1 METPP
6 PLPPPLPSPLHSSAH
21 LESPTDFFASPSPA
35 SASISEPFIRDRIV
49 VLGRTQAGKTVFIAR
64 LYHELWSKPQSWL
77 SMRALSGP
85 AHTSLMTMC
94 AEMANGRWPSATTG
108 QRYVDC
114 ELKFNTTVHR
124 MTILDYPGEVFT
136 KAFVRGESDTDD
148 TTTLLEHVDHAKGV
162 ILLID
167 PKNAVDSRDPTKR
180 ADDDYGMAAV
190 VDRIRKFPGGEKVPI
205 AIVMTKCDL
214 HESMIIQLGGLKVFA
229 DEYLH
234 WIIRTA
240 VNSYKIFPCAAVRLS
255 RTNRSGTGAPDLAKP
270 PVNVIEPLKWIL
282 EKLELRAEKSQLA
295 AEREKIDEVL
305 VQAIAQ
311 VRAIVAQGATNANC
325 VRARKVL
332 SAIPNE
338 HQGDRRVRDLRAEI
352 DAAVTDHEDQHEKKQ
367 TRNWIFFGAAMFV
380 LIPVVIIVLYK
391 VFSQGK

>member
-1 METPP
+1 MQTPP
-6 PLPPPLPSPLHSSAH
+6 PLPPPLIQSTPS
-21 LESPTDFFASPSPA
+21 ESPADFVPSPSPA
-35 SASISEPFIRDRIV
+35 SESISEPFIRDRIV
-49 VLGRTQAGKTVFIAR
+49 VLGRTQAGKTVYIAR

-94 AEMANGRWPSATTG
+94 AELANGRWPGATIG

-136 KAFVRGESDTDD
+136 KAFVLGESDTDD
-148 TTTLLEHVDHAKGV
+148 TTSLLEHVDHAKGV

-180 ADDDYGMAAV
+180 ADDDFGMAAV
-190 VDRIRKFPGGEKVPI
+190 VDRIRKFPGGENVPI

-214 HESMIIQLGGLKVFA
+214 HESMIIQLGGLKVFTE
-229 DEYLH
+229 EYLH

-240 VNSYKIFPCAAVRLS
+240 VSSYKVFPCAAVRLS
-255 RTNRSGTGAPDLAKP
+255 RSSRSESRAPDLVKP

-282 EKLELRAEKSQLA
+282 EKLELRAEKTQLA
-295 AEREKIDEVL
+295 AEREKKDEVL

-311 VRAIVAQGATNANC
+311 AREIIEKGATNANC
-325 VRARKVL
+325 VHARRIL
-332 SAIPNE
+332 SAITND
-338 HQGDRRVRDLRAEI
+338 HQGDRRVGELRAEI
-352 DAAVTDHEDQHEKKQ
+352 DAAVTDYEEQHEKKQ
-367 TRNWIFFGAAMFV
+367 TRNWIRFGAAMFV

-391 VFSQGK
+391 VFSQGI

>member
-1 METPP
+1 MATLP
-6 PLPPPLPSPLHSSAH
+6 PLPQPLPPSILSEGLGEFLTPLTSTAAFD
-21 LESPTDFFASPSPA
+21 ENKYV
-35 SASISEPFIRDRIV
+35 RDRIV

-85 AHTSLMTMC
+85 AHTTLMTMIS
-94 AEMANGRWPSATTG
+94 EMANGRWPGATTG

-114 ELKFNTTVHR
+114 ELKFNTTIHR

-190 VDRIRKFPGGEKVPI
+190 VDRIRKFPGGENIPI
-205 AIVMTKCDL
+205 AIVLTKCDI
-214 HESMIIQLGGLKVFA
+214 HENMIVQLGGMAAFA
-229 DEYLH
+229 EEYLH
-234 WIIRTA
+234 WITRTA
-240 VNSYKIFPCAAVRLS
+240 VNSFQIFPCAAVQLS
-255 RTNRSGTGAPDLAKP
+255 RTNSSGTGAPDLLKP

-282 EKLELRAEKSQLA
+282 EKIEK
-295 AEREKIDEVL
+295 
-305 VQAIAQ
+305 
-311 VRAIVAQGATNANC
+311 RAIKTQIRSEKESQNELILLAIEQARSIMAQGATNARCLQAKKILAGIPHDLQRDNR
-325 VRARKVL
+325 VLVARSEIKSARKDYE
-332 SAIPNE
+332 E
-338 HQGDRRVRDLRAEI
+338 HYAN
-352 DAAVTDHEDQHEKKQ
+352 KQ
-367 TRNWIFFGAAMFV
+367 NRNWIIFGISMFI
-380 LIPVVIIVLYK
+380 LIPVVIIIFYT
-391 VFSQGK
+391 VFNQGK

>member
-1 METPP
+1 MATPP
-6 PLPPPLPSPLHSSAH
+6 PLPPSLPPSTTS
-21 LESPTDFFASPSPA
+21 ESPADFFASTSPA

-94 AEMANGRWPSATTG
+94 AEMANGRWPSATLG

-190 VDRIRKFPGGEKVPI
+190 VDRIRKFPGGENVPI

-229 DEYLH
+229 EEYLH

-240 VNSYKIFPCAAVRLS
+240 VSSYKVFPCAAVRLN
-255 RTNRSGTGAPDLAKP
+255 RTSRSGTGAPDLVKP

-282 EKLELRAEKSQLA
+282 EKLESRIVKSQIA
-295 AEREKIDEVL
+295 AEREAQDQMVTLAIT
-305 VQAIAQ
+305 QA
-311 VRAIVAQGATNANC
+311 RAIIAQGATNANC
-325 VRARKVL
+325 VRARKIL
-332 SAIPNE
+332 SALPNE
-338 HQGDRRVRDLRAEI
+338 HQGDRRVRAFRAEI
-352 DAAVTDHEDQHEKKQ
+352 DAAVTDHEVNAVKRQ
-367 TRNWIFFGAAMFV
+367 TANWLWFGLAMA
-380 LIPVVIIVLYK
+380 IVLPGIALILYA
-391 VFSQGK
+391 VFKQGK

>member
-1 METPP
+1 MATQTPI
-6 PLPPPLPSPLHSSAH
+6 PS
-21 LESPTDFFASPSPA
+21 TFV
-35 SASISEPFIRDRIV
+35 RDRIV
-49 VLGRTQAGKTVFIAR
+49 VLGRSQAGKTVFIAR
-64 LYHELWSKPQSWL
+64 LYHELWSKPQDWL

-85 AHTSLMTMC
+85 AHTTLMTMC
-94 AEMANGRWPSATTG
+94 GELANGRWPLATTG

-114 ELKFNTTVHR
+114 ELKFNSTVHR
-124 MTILDYPGEVFT
+124 LTILDYPGEVFT
-136 KAFVRGESDTDD
+136 KAFVEGESDTDD

-214 HESMIIQLGGLKVFA
+214 HESMIVQLGGLKVFS
-229 DEYLH
+229 EVYLH

-240 VNSYKIFPCAAVRLS
+240 GNSYKVFACAAVRLS
-255 RTNRSGTGAPDLAKP
+255 KSSRSGNGAPELAKP

-282 EKLELRAEKSQLA
+282 EKLELHLARTQIAAQRSARDQLITASISQARELISQGGTSANCERARMILA
-295 AEREKIDEVL
+295 ALPGEYQSDGRIREFHSEI
-305 VQAIAQ
+305 Q
-311 VRAIVAQGATNANC
+311 VAM
-325 VRARKVL
+325 
-332 SAIPNE
+332 SDYEE
-338 HQGDRRVRDLRAEI
+338 HA
-352 DAAVTDHEDQHEKKQ
+352 EKKQ
-367 TRNWIFFGAAMFV
+367 SRNWILFGVAMFI
-380 LIPVVIIVLYK
+380 LIPVIIVVLYK

>member
-1 METPP
+1 MQTPP
-6 PLPPPLPSPLHSSAH
+6 PPPPPPPLIQSTPS
-21 LESPTDFFASPSPA
+21 ESPADFVPSPSPA
-35 SASISEPFIRDRIV
+35 SESIAEPFIRDRIV
-49 VLGRTQAGKTVFIAR
+49 VLGRTQAGKTVYIAR

-94 AEMANGRWPSATTG
+94 SELANGRWPGATIG

-136 KAFVRGESDTDD
+136 KAFVLGESDTDD
-148 TTTLLEHVDHAKGV
+148 TTSLLEHVDHAKGV

-180 ADDDYGMAAV
+180 ADDDFGMAAV
-190 VDRIRKFPGGEKVPI
+190 VDRIRKFPGGENVPI

-214 HESMIIQLGGLKVFA
+214 HESMIIQLGGLKVFTE
-229 DEYLH
+229 EYLH

-240 VNSYKIFPCAAVRLS
+240 VSSYKVFPCAAVRLS
-255 RTNRSGTGAPDLAKP
+255 RSSRSESRAPDLVKP

-282 EKLELRAEKSQLA
+282 EKLELRAEKTQLA
-295 AEREKIDEVL
+295 AQREKKDEVL

-311 VRAIVAQGATNANC
+311 AREIIAKGATNANC
-325 VRARKVL
+325 VQARRLL
-332 SAIPNE
+332 SAITSD
-338 HQGDRRVRDLRAEI
+338 HQGDRRVGELRAEI
-352 DAAVTDHEDQHEKKQ
+352 DAAVTDYEEQHEKKQ
-367 TRNWIFFGAAMFV
+367 TRNWILFGAAMFV

-391 VFSQGK
+391 VFSQGI

>member
-6 PLPPPLPSPLHSSAH
+6 PLPPPLPPSLPPKTPSEGPADLFS
-21 LESPTDFFASPSPA
+21 SPSPA
-35 SASISEPFIRDRIV
+35 TASISEPFIRDRIV

-94 AEMANGRWPSATTG
+94 AELANGRWPAATTG

-136 KAFVRGESDTDD
+136 KAFVLGVSDTDE
-148 TTTLLEHVDHAKGV
+148 TRSLLEHVDHAKGV

-180 ADDDYGMAAV
+180 ADDDFGMAAV

-214 HESMIIQLGGLKVFA
+214 HESMIIQLGGLKVFTE
-229 DEYLH
+229 EYLH

-240 VNSYKIFPCAAVRLS
+240 VSSYNVFPCAAVRLS
-255 RTNRSGTGAPDLAKP
+255 RSSRSGTGAPDLAKP

-282 EKLELRAEKSQLA
+282 EKLEVRAERSQLA
-295 AEREKIDEVL
+295 NEREKKDEIL
-305 VQAIAQ
+305 VQAITQA
-311 VRAIVAQGATNANC
+311 RAIIAQGATNANC
-325 VRARKVL
+325 GQARRIL
-332 SAIPNE
+332 SAITNDR
-338 HQGDRRVRDLRAEI
+338 QGDRRVVELSAEI
-352 DAAVTDHEDQHEKKQ
+352 DAVVTANEEQHEKKE
-367 TRNWIFFGAAMFV
+367 TRFWILVGAATIV
-380 LIPVVIIVLYK
+380 LILVVSIVLYK

>member
-6 PLPPPLPSPLHSSAH
+6 PLPPPLPPSLPPKTPSEGPADLFS
-21 LESPTDFFASPSPA
+21 SPSPA
-35 SASISEPFIRDRIV
+35 TASISEPFIRDRIV
-49 VLGRTQAGKTVFIAR
+49 VLGRSQAGKTVFITR

-85 AHTSLMTMC
+85 AHTGLMKLC
-94 AEMANGRWPSATTG
+94 AELANGRWPEPTG
-108 QRYVDC
+108 DKRYVDC

-124 MTILDYPGEVFT
+124 LTILDYPGEAFT
-136 KAFVRGESDTDD
+136 KAFVRGESSTDD

-180 ADDDYGMAAV
+180 ADDDFGMTAV

-214 HESMIIQLGGLKVFA
+214 HESMIIQLGGLKKFTE
-229 DEYLH
+229 EYLH

-255 RTNRSGTGAPDLAKP
+255 RTSRSGTGAPDLAKP

-295 AEREKIDEVL
+295 TEREKKDEIL
-305 VQAIAQ
+305 VQAITQA
-311 VRAIVAQGATNANC
+311 RAIIAQGATNANC

-338 HQGDRRVRDLRAEI
+338 HQGDRRVGELRAEI
-352 DAAVTDHEDQHEKKQ
+352 DAAVTEYEEQHEKKQ